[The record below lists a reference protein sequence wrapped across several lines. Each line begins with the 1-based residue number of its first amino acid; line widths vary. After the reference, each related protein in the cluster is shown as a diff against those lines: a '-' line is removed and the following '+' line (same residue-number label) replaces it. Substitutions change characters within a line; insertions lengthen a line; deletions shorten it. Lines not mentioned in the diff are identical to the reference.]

1 MRISDWSSDVCS
13 SDLHRCD
20 VRRFVEISAGGVPTA
35 RNVGKP
41 PNFTPES
48 AGGSIWLANQ
58 RENLPMIGNGARNAI
73 HRPVGGL
80 SGRGRAREP
89 RGVARPPGAG
99 DRRARHGQGTD
110 RRAPPPPVD
119 AVGPPLWDNEL
130 RRAPPDPARKRT
142 TRAPAGP

>member
-110 RRAPPPPVD
+110 RRAPPRSEEYTSELQSLMRISY
-119 AVGPPLWDNEL
+119 AVFCLKKNNKHRSP
-130 RRAPPDPARKRT
+130 
-142 TRAPAGP
+142 